1 MSLLDEYKKVVAD
14 KICVSIDDLTETE
27 LKVIEE
33 CFNIF
38 KGRLEDIKTLEDENK
53 RISIELTNLKAYLDD
68 KDY

>member
-33 CFNIF
+33 CFDIF